1 MTIRLRTTLIAAG
14 MTAMLAA
21 CAQTGQTAST
31 PAAPAAA
38 QPQAGAPGTMG
49 APGARMARMPRMT
62 PEQREAW
69 FQQRFVREAQLLKIT
84 PAQRP
89 YWDAYVTAHL
99 QMRASKPMMSG
110 NRADWMQKMQAMTP
124 DQRMQH
130 QADQMKARAAGME
143 KAAAATRNLRNVL
156 TAEQRASFD
165 QMHTMGAWRQGGMQK
180 QSGQRMMR
188 PMMQQPV
195 Q

>member
-1 MTIRLRTTLIAAG
+1 MNIRFRNTLIAAG

-21 CAQTGQTAST
+21 CAQTGQPAAT
-31 PAAPAAA
+31 PASAAP
-38 QPQAGAPGTMG
+38 QPQVGAPGMMG
-49 APGARMARMPRMT
+49 TPGARMNRMQRVT
-62 PEQREAW
+62 PEQRQAW
-69 FQQRFVREAQLLKIT
+69 FQQRFAREAELLKIT

-89 YWDAYVTAHL
+89 QWDAYVRAHE
-99 QMRASKPMMSG
+99 QMQANKPMMSV

-130 QADQMKARAAGME
+130 QADQMKAHAAGME

-165 QMHTMGAWRQGGMQK
+165 QMHSMGGWKQGGKQK
-180 QSGQRMMR
+180 QPGQRMMR
-188 PMMQQPV
+188 PMMQQRT